1 MQAVSVKEIL
11 KFTKGELISGNKDA
25 EIKKISTDSRTVEKG
40 DLFVAIKGDNFD
52 GHDFIRDVIA
62 KGVSGVIVNNPFCI
76 SLQFAGIVIKVSD
89 TVKALGDIAR
99 IYRDRFQGSVIA
111 VTGTVGKT
119 TVKECISAVMEEKFC
134 AHKTL
139 GTLNNYIGVPKT
151 LWELDSKYD
160 VGIVELGMSN
170 LGEVSYLAGITQPDV
185 GVITNIGPAHLEYL
199 GSIENVFEAKAELL
213 DVMGKNG
220 LAVLNRDD
228 AFFKGLQSRTRCRLV
243 TIGRHHESDFQAV
256 DISVDEKGCA
266 NFKILAKPFSD
277 ILEIQLTIMGM
288 HNIYSALA
296 AAAIGYGLGVSPT
309 KIIEGLSKVKLPK
322 LRLELKEV
330 AGMKIINDCYNANP
344 ISMESALETLYL
356 LKGEGKKIFACSD
369 MRELGR
375 YSEMY
380 HKELGKQVCK
390 YKINRLITVGEMS
403 KIVSDTAIECG
414 MQQENIKHCKNNIE
428 AVEILGKWLEPG
440 DVLLIKGSRA
450 NKMEEITSGI
460 EEYYNTL
467 EKLIV

>member
-11 KFTKGELISGNKDA
+11 SFTKGEIVSGSLDA
-25 EIKKISTDSRTVEKG
+25 EIKTISTDSRTVEKG

-52 GHDFIRDVIA
+52 GHDFVKDVIV
-62 KGVSGVIVNNPFCI
+62 KGVSGIIINNSFPL
-76 SLQFAGIVIKVSD
+76 SLQFGGIIIKVPD
-89 TVKALGDIAR
+89 TVKALGDIAKIFR
-99 IYRDRFQGSVIA
+99 NKFQGSVIA

-119 TVKECISAVMEEKFC
+119 TVKECISAVMEEKFST
-134 AHKTL
+134 HKTI

-151 LWELDSKYD
+151 LWELDSRYD
-160 VGIVELGMSN
+160 VGIIELGMSN
-170 LGEVSYLAGITQPDV
+170 LGEIRYLAGITQPDV
-185 GVITNIGPAHLEYL
+185 GVITNIGPGHLEYL

-228 AFFKGLQSRTRCRLV
+228 LFFKKLQSRTKCRLV
-243 TIGRHHESDFQAV
+243 TIGRHPESDFQAV
-256 DISVDEKGCA
+256 DVGVDEKGCA
-266 NFKILAKPFSD
+266 NFKMLAKPFSD
-277 ILEIQLTIMGM
+277 ILEIRLPIMGM

-296 AAAIGYGLGVSPT
+296 AAAIGYGLGVEPS
-309 KIIEGLSKVKLPK
+309 KIIEGLGKIKLPK
-322 LRLELKEV
+322 FRLELKQI

-344 ISMESALETLYL
+344 ISMESGLETLCL
-356 LKGEGKKIFACSD
+356 LKSEGKKIFACSD
-369 MRELGR
+369 MRELGQ

-380 HKELGKQVCK
+380 HEDLGKKVCK

-403 KIVSDTAIECG
+403 KIVSDTAVKYG
-414 MQQENIKHCKNNIE
+414 MQQENVKHCKNNIE
-428 AVEILGKWLEPG
+428 VVEVLGKWLEPG

-460 EEYYNTL
+460 EEYYSTL